1 MMLPL
6 ALQAVGAVCVV
17 VGVSLI
23 FPPAGF
29 IVGGAFLVIFGLAI
43 ERGR

>member
-1 MMLPL
+1 MIAL
-6 ALQAVGAVCVV
+6 ALQIVGAASLV
-17 VGVSLI
+17 VGVTLV

-29 IVGGAFLVIFGLAI
+29 IVGGALLITFGLAI

>member
-1 MMLPL
+1 MLAL
-6 ALQAVGAVCVV
+6 ALQAVGAASLI

-29 IVGGAFLVIFGLAI
+29 IVGGIVLVVFGLAI